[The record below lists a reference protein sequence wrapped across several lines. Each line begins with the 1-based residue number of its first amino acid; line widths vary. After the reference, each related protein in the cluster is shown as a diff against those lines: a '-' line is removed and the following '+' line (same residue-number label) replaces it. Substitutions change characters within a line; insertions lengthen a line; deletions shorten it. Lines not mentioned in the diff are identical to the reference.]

1 MNRILAGNWKMN
13 LSLEEARAL
22 LRAVGDPAA
31 AGPSTPAEPGSGAPT
46 SGLTVVVFPPATAL
60 AALALERR
68 PTDPKL
74 GVQSCHAETKGAFT
88 GEISAE
94 MARDAGA
101 EFALV
106 GHSERRRLFCENDQI
121 VQAKLKGV
129 LRAGLRPVLC
139 IGETLAERERR
150 ETRDVLS
157 RQLGRAL
164 EGVPPRASLW
174 VAYEPVWAIGT
185 GVVATVDEVAE
196 AHAWVIEELNR
207 MGRGSAMGH
216 PPILYGGSVDPK
228 NAQALAGLPD
238 VDGFLVGGA
247 SLKAES
253 FLAIGNALL
262 HAQHRPSPV
271 D

>member
-1 MNRILAGNWKMN
+1 MSRILAGNWKMN
-13 LSLEEARAL
+13 LSLGEARSL
-22 LRAVGDPAA
+22 FRDVGDKAPPAA
-31 AGPSTPAEPGSGAPT
+31 S
-46 SGLTVVVFPPATAL
+46 LVTVIFPPLTTLASL
-60 AALALERR
+60 AAERR

-74 GVQSCHAETKGAFT
+74 GVQNCHAEPKGAFT
-88 GEISAE
+88 GEVSPE
-94 MARDAGA
+94 MARDSGA
-101 EFALV
+101 EVALV

-129 LRAGLRPVLC
+129 LRAGLKALLC

-150 ETRDVLS
+150 ETRDVLN

-164 EGVPPRASLW
+164 EGVPPRTALW
-174 VAYEPVWAIGT
+174 IAYEPVWAIGT

-196 AHAWVIEELNR
+196 AHAWVLEELNR
-207 MGRGSAMGH
+207 LGMGSAAGR

-228 NAQALAGLPD
+228 NAAALAALPD

-253 FLAIGNALL
+253 FLAIGEALL
-262 HAQHRPSPV
+262 KTEQRPSAV